1 MSTALPKPPSS
12 NPFIKQLAA
21 NGPSIPSAP
30 PSTPRKTIPT
40 DARTRHTDRPTRD
53 RAVSSLRTYLRRSGA
68 FAPLELLKL
77 WKGLFYCMWMSDRP
91 RTQQRLAVD
100 LAELVDVLARENFV
114 GFLRAFWE
122 TMGRELAG
130 IEALRMDKFLFL
142 IRRYLFAS
150 FRYLARRKWAD
161 TDLVDEYLDVLA
173 SIPLNPRDMK
183 IPNGLRY
190 HVIDIY
196 IDELDK
202 AISETDA
209 QAPLKEL
216 LWPLQALREHTV
228 TKNVRERVKDVL
240 EDERIEGWKGSEEV
254 VSPNKGRIEK
264 QEAGKIETIDAVGAN
279 SPDDSDGEDDE
290 WGGIDE

>member
-1 MSTALPKPPSS
+1 MSTAPPKPPSS

-21 NGPSIPSAP
+21 N
-30 PSTPRKTIPT
+30 
-40 DARTRHTDRPTRD
+40 DRPTRD
-53 RAVSSLRTYLRRSGA
+53 RAVSSLRAYLRRSGA
-68 FAPLELLKL
+68 FTPLELLKL

-91 RTQQRLAVD
+91 RTQQRLALD

-114 GFLRAFWE
+114 GFMRAFWE

-130 IEALRMDKFLFL
+130 IDALRMDKFLFL

-150 FRYLARRKWAD
+150 FRYLARRRWAD
-161 TDLVDEYLDVLA
+161 ADLVDEYLDVLA

-240 EDERIEGWKGSEEV
+240 EDEKIEGWKGSEEV
-254 VSPNKGRIEK
+254 VSPNKGSTGK
-264 QEAGKIETIDAVGAN
+264 QEAGKIDNIDAPGAD
-279 SPDDSDGEDDE
+279 SADDNGGEDDE